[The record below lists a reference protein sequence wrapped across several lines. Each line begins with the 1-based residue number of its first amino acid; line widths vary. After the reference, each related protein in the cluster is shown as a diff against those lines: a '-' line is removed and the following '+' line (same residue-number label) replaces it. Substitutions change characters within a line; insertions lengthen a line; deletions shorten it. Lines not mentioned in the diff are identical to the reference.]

1 MPRKSAKSAAVASAQ
16 RKSRGTRLPA
26 EWVLPKP
33 WGDWAIGEMPGWT
46 PDTVRNEAAKF
57 ADFWHAKTGRDATK
71 ADWLA
76 TWRNWCRNA
85 KQTTL
90 QRNAGSDRKSRQLEG
105 AAILTGAARPA
116 PIPTT
121 LETIDVAPRV
131 IAAGGL
137 G

>member
-1 MPRKSAKSAAVASAQ
+1 LTSQ
-16 RKSRGTRLPA
+16 H
-26 EWVLPKP
+26 
-33 WGDWAIGEMPGWT
+33 GWT
-46 PDTVRNEAAKF
+46 EDTVRLEAEKF
-57 ADFWHAKTGRDATK
+57 ADHWHAKTGQNATK
-71 ADWLA
+71 ADWQA